1 MTMNTRTSSSVAL
14 PSSLMK
20 EETETEEEEEAEHHI
35 RRLQQQKQQQRRQ
48 RHKDNPGDLDI
59 MLVVK
64 KDKKKQKEQE
74 NTKGAAIAIMYSAY
88 ASKTIVPE
96 QSNCIAT
103 TGCKPIYDSI
113 VFMIFPFKKYS
124 SNEEDTLQ

>member
-35 RRLQQQKQQQRRQ
+35 RQLQQQQQQQRRQ

-59 MLVVK
+59 ILVVK
-64 KDKKKQKEQE
+64 KDKKNTSNLFNNWTFCPDFHEQK
-74 NTKGAAIAIMYSAY
+74 THAF
-88 ASKTIVPE
+88 SK
-96 QSNCIAT
+96 
-103 TGCKPIYDSI
+103 K
-113 VFMIFPFKKYS
+113 S
-124 SNEEDTLQ
+124 SSPMPR